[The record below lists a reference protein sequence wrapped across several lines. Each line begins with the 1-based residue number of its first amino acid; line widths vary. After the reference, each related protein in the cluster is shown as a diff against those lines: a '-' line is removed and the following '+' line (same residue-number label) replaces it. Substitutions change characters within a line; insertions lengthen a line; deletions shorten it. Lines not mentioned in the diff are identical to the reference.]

1 MLFISL
7 VVAKSSI
14 AKNLSRL
21 PLPNLTSASI
31 VYEEIEAPAYAGKR

>member
-21 PLPNLTSASI
+21 PVPNLTSASI
-31 VYEEIEAPAYAGKR
+31 VCEKVETTACEGKR